1 MALCTAMLVF
11 NLAFIWGNSMLPA
24 HISAA
29 LSGWVKSLLV
39 GAGDIGEGFFE
50 SDFSIRKLAHFLE
63 FTSLG
68 ALLVWKTGMLKKGT
82 FFRPLWLGA
91 GAALLD
97 ECIQFFSPGRAP
109 RVLDWSID
117 CLGVLLGLGIINS
130 ILYFRRK
137 NT

>member
-24 HISAA
+24 RISAA
-29 LSGWVKSLLV
+29 ISGWLRTLLF
-39 GAGDIGEGFFE
+39 GSGEAGGDILASEFPL
-50 SDFSIRKLAHFLE
+50 RKLAHFLE
-63 FTSLG
+63 FASLG
-68 ALLVWKTGMLKKGT
+68 TLLVWKTGMLKKGT
-82 FFRPLWLGA
+82 FFRPLCLGA